1 MAEARNRERGLKA
14 ALHNPHVS
22 EEAKQHDRE
31 LLATEYGEQMPA
43 AAAPEA
49 TLQPKRRSSAS
60 KKSAPAATA
69 PGTGAG
75 EGHVL
80 RDGSTTG
87 GVEKGAGAAS
97 RKTRRA
103 SVGEPGGLHHAVED
117 KDKGN
122 VIRGLKAAL
131 KNPHVSDKAKEE
143 DRKKLR
149 ELGEDV

>member
-31 LLATEYGEQMPA
+31 LLATEYGETMPAAAA

-49 TLQPKRRSSAS
+49 TLQPKRR
-60 KKSAPAATA
+60 
-69 PGTGAG
+69 
-75 EGHVL
+75 
-80 RDGSTTG
+80 TTG

>member
-1 MAEARNRERGLKA
+1 MAEARNRERGLKS
-14 ALHNPHVS
+14 ALHNPNVS

-31 LLATEYGEQMPA
+31 LLATEYGETMPA

-49 TLQPKRRSSAS
+49 TLQPKRRSSAG
-60 KKSAPAATA
+60 KKSASTGLHAQHLADAASA
-69 PGTGAG
+69 ATGAG

-87 GVEKGAGAAS
+87 GVEKGTGAAT

-103 SVGEPGGLHHAVED
+103 SVGEPGGLHHAAED

-122 VIRGLKAAL
+122 VYVLHW
-131 KNPHVSDKAKEE
+131 NW
-143 DRKKLR
+143 KLLTR
-149 ELGEDV
+149 TWELLW